1 MTAFELAE
9 SLETVNVWRA
19 GGAAKIELNRPESLN
34 SWDAG
39 LSADLMSALATVRAD
54 DEIRAV
60 LLTGAGRA
68 FCSGADLRDIT
79 ARQLTPDGHPD
90 LQTALHERYHPVLV
104 GIRELPKPVVSAVN
118 GPCAGVGMSLALSAD
133 LVYARPGA
141 YFLLAFVNIGLVPD
155 GGSSAFIPARVGLAR
170 ATELAMLGE
179 RLPAERAAE
188 WGLINGVFG
197 DERFDAEIEALVGR
211 LATGPTSSY
220 AGTKRQLNAWLF
232 GRLER
237 QLELE
242 ATIQQELATTG
253 DFAEGVAAF
262 LEKRP
267 AAFGGR

>member
-1 MTAFELAE
+1 MTTFELATP
-9 SLETVNVWRA
+9 LETVNLWRA
-19 GGAAKIELNRPESLN
+19 GATLKIELNRPDSLN

-39 LSADLMSALATVRAD
+39 LSADLMSALDMARED

-79 ARQLTPDGHPD
+79 VRQKTPDGHPD
-90 LQTALHERYHPVLV
+90 LQRALHERYHPVLV
-104 GIRELPKPVVSAVN
+104 GVRELPKPVVSAVN

-155 GGSSAFIPARVGLAR
+155 GGSSAFVPARVGLAR

-188 WGLINGVFG
+188 WGLINGVID
-197 DERFDAEIEALVGR
+197 DERFDAEIDELVER
-211 LATGPTSSY
+211 LAAGPTSSY
-220 AGTKRQLNAWLF
+220 AGTKRQLNAWVY
-232 GRLER
+232 GRLEQ

-242 ATIQQELATTG
+242 AAIQQELAASG

-267 AAFGGR
+267 AQFSGR